1 MTRQRSDIKSRRR
14 EIQGLFLCQRYEKGE
29 PMKISAG
36 ATESQFILH
45 AGISDAHEVV
55 ANSLSKVGGVKS
67 SIPGKITGW
76 GKYGLNK
83 VSVDIS
89 FIEQGSE
96 TLMTINAKNG
106 SVYSGPNKSL
116 ITRLVD
122 AIANSDN
129 ATFVPDKQGIGT
141 GPLIASLFGFTL
153 ILIIV
158 IPYLINILL

>member
-1 MTRQRSDIKSRRR
+1 
-14 EIQGLFLCQRYEKGE
+14 
-29 PMKISAG
+29 MKISAG

-55 ANSLSKVGGVKS
+55 ANSLSKLGGVKS
-67 SIPGKITGW
+67 SIPGKIKGW

-89 FIEQGSE
+89 FVEQGSE

>member
-1 MTRQRSDIKSRRR
+1 
-14 EIQGLFLCQRYEKGE
+14 
-29 PMKISAG
+29 
-36 ATESQFILH
+36 
-45 AGISDAHEVV
+45 V
-55 ANSLSKVGGVKS
+55 ANSLSKLGGVKS

-89 FIEQGSE
+89 FVEQGSE

-129 ATFVPDKQGIGT
+129 PSFVPDKQGIGT
-141 GPLIASLFGFTL
+141 VPLIASLFGLTL

-158 IPYLINILL
+158 VPFLVNYLF

>member
-1 MTRQRSDIKSRRR
+1 M
-14 EIQGLFLCQRYEKGE
+14 
-29 PMKISAG
+29 
-36 ATESQFILH
+36 
-45 AGISDAHEVV
+45 
-55 ANSLSKVGGVKS
+55 ANSLSKIGGVKS

-89 FIEQGSE
+89 FVEQGSE

-129 ATFVPDKQGIGT
+129 PSFVPDKQGIGT
-141 GPLIASLFGFTL
+141 GPLIASLFGLTL

-158 IPYLINILL
+158 VPFLVNYLL

>member
-1 MTRQRSDIKSRRR
+1 
-14 EIQGLFLCQRYEKGE
+14 
-29 PMKISAG
+29 MKISAG

-45 AGISDAHEVV
+45 AGISAAHEVV
-55 ANSLSKVGGVKS
+55 ANSLSKIGGVKS

-89 FIEQGSE
+89 FIEQGNE

-129 ATFVPDKQGIGT
+129 ASFVPDKQGIGT

-153 ILIIV
+153 ILIMV
-158 IPYLINILL
+158 IPYVLNILL

>member
-1 MTRQRSDIKSRRR
+1 
-14 EIQGLFLCQRYEKGE
+14 
-29 PMKISAG
+29 MKITAG

-45 AGISDAHEVV
+45 AAISAAHEVV
-55 ANSLSKVGGVKS
+55 ANSLSKIGGVKS

-89 FIEQGSE
+89 FVEQGSE

-129 ATFVPDKQGIGT
+129 PSFVPDKQGMGT
-141 GPLIASLFGFTL
+141 GALIASLFGFTL

-158 IPYLINILL
+158 IPYVVNILL

>member
-1 MTRQRSDIKSRRR
+1 
-14 EIQGLFLCQRYEKGE
+14 
-29 PMKISAG
+29 MKISAG

-55 ANSLSKVGGVKS
+55 ANSLSKLGGVKS
-67 SIPGKITGW
+67 SIPGKIKGW

-89 FIEQGSE
+89 FVEQGSE

-141 GPLIASLFGFTL
+141 GPLIASVVGLVL
-153 ILIIV
+153 ILIV
-158 IPYLINILL
+158 VVPLINSALFF

>member
-1 MTRQRSDIKSRRR
+1 MTRQRSDIKSRRG

-55 ANSLSKVGGVKS
+55 ANSLSKLGGVKS
-67 SIPGKITGW
+67 SIPGKIKGW

-89 FIEQGSE
+89 FVEQGSE